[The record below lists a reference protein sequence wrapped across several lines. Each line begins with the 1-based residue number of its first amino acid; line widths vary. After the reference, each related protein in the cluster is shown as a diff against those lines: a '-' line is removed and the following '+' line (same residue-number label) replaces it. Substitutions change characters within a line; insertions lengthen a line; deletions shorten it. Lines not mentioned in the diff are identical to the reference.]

1 MHSKYFILSIFA
13 PSKFRDMYLLETV
26 SRKEIKK
33 IHILKAGPV
42 YVFDT
47 YIVSEFNEGALIDYS
62 CFIEL
67 YSLLDIYSNNND
79 TYGYISHRKNTYA
92 VKAADFLKVQSVIDK
107 KYPVA
112 VVTYNEDASKMFEF
126 EKQLYKCD
134 ASLFNS
140 LDKAMTWL
148 SQSFTKAC

>member
-1 MHSKYFILSIFA
+1 
-13 PSKFRDMYLLETV
+13 MYLLETV
-26 SRKEIKK
+26 SEKEIKNV
-33 IHILKAGPV
+33 HSLKAGPV
-42 YVFDT
+42 YVFDNFL
-47 YIVSEFNEGALIDYS
+47 VSEFNEGALIDYN

-67 YSLLDIYSNNND
+67 YTLLDIYSSNNKN
-79 TYGYISHRKNTYA
+79 YGYISHRKNTYA
-92 VKAADFLKVQSVIDK
+92 VKAADFLKVQKVVAK

-112 VVTYNEDASKMFEF
+112 VVTYNKEAVKMFEF

-140 LDKAMTWL
+140 LDKAMTWF